1 MSAATTNNG
10 WSGIGSRLRRQ
21 RQLLGWTQLQLAN
34 RLGLAKS
41 TVSQYENNI
50 NEPDYAV
57 LIRLCRLLDV
67 TSDYMLGL
75 DKPPPDENK
84 TGQPSG
90 SGQPAELSIA
100 SPAPAASMEQELNA
114 PEMTLTAD
122 EKVFL
127 LASLDAY
134 RQAQRLKQ

>member
-1 MSAATTNNG
+1 MSASTTNND

-57 LIRLCRLLDV
+57 LIRLCRLLGV
-67 TSDYMLGL
+67 TSDYLLGL
-75 DKPPPDENK
+75 DKPTPDENK
-84 TGQPSG
+84 AGQPSD
-90 SGQPAELSIA
+90 SGQPTEQSIA
-100 SPAPAASMEQELNA
+100 SPAPAASMEQQLNA
-114 PEMTLTAD
+114 PENSLSAD
-122 EKVFL
+122 ERIFL
-127 LASLDAY
+127 AASLDAY
-134 RQAQRLKQ
+134 RQALRFKQ